1 MSCCWTKIFRGGLS
15 VIVLGFAV
23 SACMTGTAN
32 RGDLPSRK
40 IDDLRLAKPELK
52 VVTRR
57 VPRDRYLQAVENQTT
72 LRSIRLVPIL
82 KNAAGGTPIPEY
94 RVFDIQPDSAYTL
107 LGLENADILVAAEGF
122 VVLEPEIFPQYVSL
136 LREQQNARIEIRRAN
151 QPLVLDVQFVQ

>member
-1 MSCCWTKIFRGGLS
+1 MKVFRSSLC
-15 VIVLGFAV
+15 VVVLTVAV
-23 SACMTGTAN
+23 SACVTGTAH

-72 LRSIRLVPIL
+72 LRSIRLVPLL
-82 KNAAGGTPIPEY
+82 KNAAGGASIPEY

-122 VVLEPEIFPQYVSL
+122 VVLEPEIFPQYVAL